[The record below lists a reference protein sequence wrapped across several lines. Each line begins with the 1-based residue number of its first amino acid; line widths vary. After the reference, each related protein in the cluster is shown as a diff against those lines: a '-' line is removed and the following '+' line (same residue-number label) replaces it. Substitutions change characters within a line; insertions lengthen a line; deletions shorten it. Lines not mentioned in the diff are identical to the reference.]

1 MDTPESVKVDEA
13 VTEEF
18 NSAADYSDNPTPVK
32 GNAQVEIS
40 EQMTVGELGRGS
52 DESDPG
58 SSEEMNSEMKNC
70 EKTVVGEVTTESDH
84 VTETEEE
91 DLTTTASL
99 PVEAETKGLDT
110 EVNSFVP
117 DTLEMIT
124 EEGKVDPNKT
134 ETNIE
139 PNKLEETQL
148 DDNQMVVESNETLPE
163 VHHTSEKVE
172 EIPQPLTSETGV
184 SGLISEDSNT
194 SPQKLKDIDP
204 LLMSANESPS
214 GMHTRCGWSP
224 LASPSTSIL
233 KRGLKRPQ
241 EDEISSPVHK
251 VGGWRLNANE
261 SKFNGDSLAT
271 C

>member
-1 MDTPESVKVDEA
+1 MS
-13 VTEEF
+13 
-18 NSAADYSDNPTPVK
+18 S
-32 GNAQVEIS
+32 QVELS
-40 EQMTVGELGRGS
+40 EQVAVGELGRGC

-58 SSEEMNSEMKNC
+58 SSEEMNAEIKNC
-70 EKTVVGEVTTESDH
+70 EKTVVGEMTTESDH
-84 VTETEEE
+84 ISETEDE
-91 DLTTTASL
+91 DLTTKAAL
-99 PVEAETKGLDT
+99 PIEAETKELDV
-110 EVNSFVP
+110 EVDSFVP

-134 ETNIE
+134 EINTE
-139 PNKLEETQL
+139 PNKFEETQL
-148 DDNQMVVESNETLPE
+148 DDNKMVVESNETLPE

-184 SGLISEDSNT
+184 SELISEDSNT

-204 LLMSANESPS
+204 LFVSANESSS
-214 GMHTRCGWSP
+214 GLHTRCVWFP

-251 VGGWRLNANE
+251 VGGFEAE
-261 SKFNGDSLAT
+261 Y
-271 C
+271 